1 MAEAGQLMGQAT
13 GQPKIELFAESSTHF
28 FLKVV
33 DAQIIFDM
41 DASGKITGLTLLQ
54 GGQKLPGKKIK

>member
-1 MAEAGQLMGQAT
+1 MGQAT
-13 GQPKIELFAESSTHF
+13 GQPKVELFAETETDF

-33 DAQIIFDM
+33 DARMIFDL
-41 DASGKITGLTLLQ
+41 DTTGKVTALTLLQ